1 MARRSSP
8 SSATTPPDA
17 AGMTTRHQAAER
29 RALVSALTLTGLLCG
44 VELVGGWWTN
54 SLALASDA
62 VHMLTDMGAL
72 ALALFASWIA
82 GREASDSKTF
92 GWYRAEILAALV
104 NGVVLCVVVL
114 FIGAAAWRRLLEP
127 PEVAGGA
134 LVLVAAAGLVVN
146 VVVAR
151 RLREHEHH
159 SLGIRGAYLH
169 VLSDMFGSIGAVA
182 AGIVI
187 FLTGWTPADALAST
201 AISALVLVRAFGL
214 VREAVDVLMEAV
226 PPHIDVES
234 LRRGLERVPGTCEVH
249 DLHVWTLTTGRY
261 ALSAHAVV
269 SGVERDDTVLD
280 AMAELCAREFRIDH
294 VTIQLEHESP
304 CATEPMH

>member
-1 MARRSSP
+1 VTDRRH
-8 SSATTPPDA
+8 
-17 AGMTTRHQAAER
+17 RAEEQ
-29 RALVSALTLTGLLCG
+29 RALISALGLTGFLCG
-44 VELVGGWWTN
+44 VEFVGGWWTN
-54 SLALASDA
+54 SLALVSDA
-62 VHMLTDMGAL
+62 IHMLTDMGAL
-72 ALALFASWIA
+72 ALALFALWIA

-104 NGVVLCVVVL
+104 NGVVLCVLVL
-114 FIGAAAWRRLLEP
+114 FIVAAAWGRLFDP
-127 PEVAGGA
+127 PAVEGGP
-134 LVLVAAAGLVVN
+134 LVLVATAGLVVN
-146 VVVAR
+146 VIVAR

-159 SLGIRGAYLH
+159 SLGVRGAYLH
-169 VLSDMFGSIGAVA
+169 VLSDLLGSIGAVV
-182 AGIVI
+182 AGLVI
-187 FLTGWTPADALAST
+187 WLTGWTPADAIAS
-201 AISALVLVRAFGL
+201 AVIAGLVLVRAFGL

-234 LRRGLERVPGTCEVH
+234 LRRGLERVPGTHEVH

-269 SGVERDDTVLD
+269 SGAVRDDAVLD

-294 VTIQLEHESP
+294 VTIQIEHTSP

>member
-1 MARRSSP
+1 M
-8 SSATTPPDA
+8 T
-17 AGMTTRHQAAER
+17 TTRHQADER
-29 RALVSALTLTGLLCG
+29 RALVSALGLTGLLCG

-54 SLALASDA
+54 SLALATDA

-104 NGVVLCVVVL
+104 NGVVLCVLVL
-114 FIGAAAWRRLLEP
+114 FIGAAAWRRILEP

-146 VVVAR
+146 VIVAR

-169 VLSDMFGSIGAVA
+169 VLSDLLGSIGAVA
-182 AGIVI
+182 AGVVI
-187 FLTGWTPADALAST
+187 LLTGWTPVDALAST
-201 AISALVLVRAFGL
+201 AIAALVLVRAFGL

-269 SGVERDDTVLD
+269 SGAERDDAVLD
-280 AMAELCAREFRIDH
+280 AMADLCAREFRIDH

>member
-1 MARRSSP
+1 MREP
-8 SSATTPPDA
+8 
-17 AGMTTRHQAAER
+17 RHLVAEQQALR
-29 RALVSALTLTGLLCG
+29 SALGLTGLLFG
-44 VELVGGWWTN
+44 VELAGGWWSN
-54 SLALASDA
+54 SLALVSDA
-62 VHMLTDMGAL
+62 IHMLTDMGAL
-72 ALALFASWIA
+72 ALALFALWIA

-104 NGVVLCVVVL
+104 NGVVLCVLVL
-114 FIGAAAWRRLLEP
+114 FIGAAAWGRLMSP
-127 PEVAGGA
+127 PEVEGGA
-134 LVLVAAAGLVVN
+134 LVLVATAGLVVN
-146 VVVAR
+146 VIVAR

-169 VLSDMFGSIGAVA
+169 VLSDLLGSIGAVV
-182 AGIVI
+182 AGVVI
-187 FLTGWTPADALAST
+187 FLTGWTPIDAIAST
-201 AISALVLVRAFGL
+201 AIAGLVLVRAFGL

-269 SGVERDDTVLD
+269 SGAMRDDAVLD

-294 VTIQLEHESP
+294 VTIQIEHESP

>member
-1 MARRSSP
+1 MIER
-8 SSATTPPDA
+8 
-17 AGMTTRHQAAER
+17 RHQAEEQ
-29 RALVSALTLTGLLCG
+29 RALVSALGLTGLLCG

-54 SLALASDA
+54 SLALVSDA
-62 VHMLTDMGAL
+62 IHMLTDMGAL
-72 ALALFASWIA
+72 ALALFALWIA

-104 NGVVLCVVVL
+104 NGVVLCVLVL
-114 FIGAAAWRRLLEP
+114 FIVAAAWGRLFEP
-127 PEVAGGA
+127 PAVQGGP
-134 LVLVAAAGLVVN
+134 LVLVATAGLIVN
-146 VVVAR
+146 VIVAR
-151 RLREHEHH
+151 RLREHEDH
-159 SLGIRGAYLH
+159 SLGVRGAYLH
-169 VLSDMFGSIGAVA
+169 VMSDLLGSIGAVV
-182 AGIVI
+182 AGVI
-187 FLTGWTPADALAST
+187 IWLTGWTPVDAIVSGVIAG
-201 AISALVLVRAFGL
+201 LVLVRAFGL

-234 LRRGLERVPGTCEVH
+234 LRQGLQRIPGTCEVH

-269 SGVERDDTVLD
+269 SGTVRDDTVLD

-294 VTIQLEHESP
+294 VTIQIEHTSP

>member
-1 MARRSSP
+1 VIERRH
-8 SSATTPPDA
+8 
-17 AGMTTRHQAAER
+17 RAEEQ
-29 RALVSALTLTGLLCG
+29 RALVSALGLTGLLCG

-54 SLALASDA
+54 SLALVSDA
-62 VHMLTDMGAL
+62 IHMLTDMGAL
-72 ALALFASWIA
+72 ALALFALWIA

-104 NGVVLCVVVL
+104 NGVVLCVLVL
-114 FIGAAAWRRLLEP
+114 FIVAAAWSRLFEP
-127 PEVAGGA
+127 PAVEGGP
-134 LVLVAAAGLVVN
+134 LVLVATAGLIVN
-146 VVVAR
+146 VIVAR

-159 SLGIRGAYLH
+159 SLGVRGAYLH
-169 VLSDMFGSIGAVA
+169 VLSDLLGSIGAVV
-182 AGIVI
+182 AGVVI
-187 FLTGWTPADALAST
+187 FLTGWTPIDAIAST
-201 AISALVLVRAFGL
+201 AIAALVLLRAFGL

-226 PPHIDVES
+226 PPHIDVDS

-269 SGVERDDTVLD
+269 SGAVRDDAVLD

-294 VTIQLEHESP
+294 VTIQIEHESP